1 MAQTAS
7 SSNTRAT
14 PFPVPPGLEPPAEG
28 ARADGPDV
36 FRKAVIDDVEAKV
49 AERVEEMWQKGKQM
63 LTQVQQKQQE
73 KVDLLTQ
80 EVTQCLQRTQSL
92 EKENENLKQA
102 MATLIARLS
111 LLGLPLPGGLPSPGC
126 GASSVPTTVPS
137 SVASL
142 TPPTLSDVFTPVR
155 LANGGDGYPPLPEVP
170 EFPFP
175 AKPLTPSSKAPPLL
189 LSEALPTTPTVTPQT
204 PAAFSLAFALGHP
217 YPEATPPFIARP
229 GVYSFTLRKADQTEL
244 GLNVA
249 PDDVLK
255 VLVVEG
261 IRPEG
266 AVDAWNRQ
274 CVGSGSPERALF
286 PGDRIVCV
294 NEASYDPDAMLE
306 ECKTRQ
312 LLRITILRGDV
323 APPELPGLPTNRA
336 PAATKSPTFL
346 RADASEFVPSK
357 APDVTA

>member
-7 SSNTRAT
+7 NARAT

-36 FRKAVIDDVEAKV
+36 FRKAVLDDVEAKV
-49 AERVEEMWQKGKQM
+49 AERVEEMWQKGKHM

-73 KVDLLTQ
+73 KVELLTQ
-80 EVTQCLQRTQSL
+80 EVTECLQRTQAL
-92 EKENENLKQA
+92 EKENESLKQA
-102 MATLIARLS
+102 VATLIARLS
-111 LLGLPLPGGLPSPGC
+111 LLGLPPLPGGLPSPGC
-126 GASSVPTTVPS
+126 ASVPTTVPS
-137 SVASL
+137 SVAS
-142 TPPTLSDVFTPVR
+142 SDVFTPVR
-155 LANGGDGYPPLPEVP
+155 LSNGGDGYPPLPEVP

-175 AKPLTPSSKAPPLL
+175 SKPLTPSSKAPPLL
-189 LSEALPTTPTVTPQT
+189 LSEALPTTPPTLTPQP

-217 YPEATPPFIARP
+217 YPEVAPPYLARP

-249 PDDVLK
+249 PDDTQK
-255 VLVVEG
+255 VLLVES
-261 IRPEG
+261 IRAEG

-312 LLRITILRGDV
+312 LLRITIVRGDV

-336 PAATKSPTFL
+336 STATKSPTFL
-346 RADASEFVPSK
+346 RADASEFVPSSK
-357 APDVTA
+357 APDVNSA